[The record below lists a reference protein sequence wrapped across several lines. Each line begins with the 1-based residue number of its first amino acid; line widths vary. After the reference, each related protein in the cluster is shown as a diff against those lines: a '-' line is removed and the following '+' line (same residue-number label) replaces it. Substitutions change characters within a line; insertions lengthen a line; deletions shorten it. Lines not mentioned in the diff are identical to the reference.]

1 MIELKNV
8 SKSFSTPQGVRNVLS
23 DFSLTVGDGVFLG
36 IKGES
41 GAGKS
46 TLVSIIAGLQKAD
59 IGEVLVNGK
68 DISSMGDEEI
78 SRFRNEEIGFVS
90 QEQSFLENM
99 TVLENAA
106 LPFFLGR
113 RRKGG
118 GDEAVARARALLDEF
133 GIGHLSEI
141 SPASISGGENRR
153 LLIARALMNDP
164 EIIIADEPTDAVSRK
179 QAEEIISIFRQL
191 SRRGKT
197 VILVTHDEDSLGMC
211 DEVFYLS

>member
-59 IGEVLVNGK
+59 SGEILVNGK
-68 DISSMGDEEI
+68 DISSMGDDEI

-113 RRKGG
+113 KRKCG
-118 GDEAVARARALLDEF
+118 GDEAVARARTLLEEF

-197 VILVTHDEDSLGMC
+197 VVLVTHDEEALKMC
-211 DEVFYLS
+211 DEVFYLN

>member
-106 LPFFLGR
+106 LP
-113 RRKGG
+113 
-118 GDEAVARARALLDEF
+118 
-133 GIGHLSEI
+133 
-141 SPASISGGENRR
+141 
-153 LLIARALMNDP
+153 
-164 EIIIADEPTDAVSRK
+164 
-179 QAEEIISIFRQL
+179 
-191 SRRGKT
+191 
-197 VILVTHDEDSLGMC
+197 
-211 DEVFYLS
+211 